1 MLFKILT
8 EYRNGN
14 VNALNKLFTDMG
26 TVTENPT
33 YVNQIIIHDIPLMNT
48 IKRTFEEYQKPY
60 KTCRKKCISTFC
72 GDIEDMKQLFITELY
87 RLFDDDSFLPD
98 NESSIF
104 RALKYNV
111 TRNIEESLKT
121 QPLTSTL
128 VLNNSEDDEEYELLP
143 ESLIYNPFQETPKG
157 GYSGKNKALLSV
169 IKSVDIESLCR
180 KNAETQIN
188 VANIIKKYYKPLDD
202 RFPDTKTM
210 LSYYKKEYANEIS
223 DTEYS
228 RALNSLFKLIC
239 DNTIQFKG
247 LNINRKDYISKFD
260 SEGNYR
266 QEISPIIQY
275 ISYTSEETLFLID
288 LVNNLNGHIPKE
300 IIGDKFYKLIQ
311 VGIVN
316 DVCGKNK
323 AVIRG
328 INNLDS
334 MTITDYADL
343 LEAIYIMVNE
353 YVKKQIDFQIKQFIY
368 NNGNIVF
375 DTGIENICRLALGKF
390 TDKTF
395 WTLKNKKDG
404 LHIITLKKSECD
416 LFTACKG
423 KSSNIKINCT
433 KIYQIGYCKF
443 LVHEEQ
449 DERYIYCRS
458 VKAELIN
465 LYRVKNKYSGCLL
478 KGTKSVK

>member
-1 MLFKILT
+1 M
-8 EYRNGN
+8 
-14 VNALNKLFTDMG
+14 
-26 TVTENPT
+26 
-33 YVNQIIIHDIPLMNT
+33 
-48 IKRTFEEYQKPY
+48 
-60 KTCRKKCISTFC
+60 
-72 GDIEDMKQLFITELY
+72 
-87 RLFDDDSFLPD
+87 
-98 NESSIF
+98 
-104 RALKYNV
+104 
-111 TRNIEESLKT
+111 
-121 QPLTSTL
+121 
-128 VLNNSEDDEEYELLP
+128 
-143 ESLIYNPFQETPKG
+143 
-157 GYSGKNKALLSV
+157 
-169 IKSVDIESLCR
+169 
-180 KNAETQIN
+180 
-188 VANIIKKYYKPLDD
+188 
-202 RFPDTKTM
+202 
-210 LSYYKKEYANEIS
+210 
-223 DTEYS
+223 
-228 RALNSLFKLIC
+228 
-239 DNTIQFKG
+239 
-247 LNINRKDYISKFD
+247 NINRKDYISKFD

-416 LFTACKG
+416 LFTA
-423 KSSNIKINCT
+423 
-433 KIYQIGYCKF
+433 GYCKF